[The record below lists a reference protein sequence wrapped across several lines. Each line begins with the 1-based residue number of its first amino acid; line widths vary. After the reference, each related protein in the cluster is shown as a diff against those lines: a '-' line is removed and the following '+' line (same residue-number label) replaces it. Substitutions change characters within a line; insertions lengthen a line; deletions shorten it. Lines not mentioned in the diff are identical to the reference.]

1 MDNFYL
7 AAIVD
12 EIKREIEGRTVAGI
26 SLSGST
32 LLFDFRLTNRRRLL
46 ASLDRSAPA
55 LYLSSRYQLKSGKR
69 APSNFY
75 SVLREQLAAAKVVS
89 IVKRRLDRVVEIEF
103 ENMPARDIASRASLV
118 LSLTGRSANAY
129 LLDDQKNLLT
139 SLFEKPAFDPTRL
152 LDTSAPNLKDQIE
165 PSISSQEL
173 LDRFFGAG
181 SLFGPQLRNE
191 LIARCNTS
199 PAAQAFR
206 ALTVDLL
213 TSNPRC
219 LIYSRFPFDQ
229 LTQQVITPKADLLLS
244 HIELAQ
250 AAGLFRNEFS
260 SLSEAADVYYPLRAQ
275 AIELRAEYEILT
287 HELSRAINK
296 REAAIKAMDADRAR
310 FGDPDDLKQK
320 GDLILANLANARL
333 SEGKAT
339 VVDYYDPDQREIEI
353 EIREGLSLEE
363 AAADYFARYRK
374 ARRALEA
381 IALRERDVKSELD
394 PLRELSQELERD
406 SSSQCIENVYRRSRR
421 LLGKPAG
428 AARDRA
434 AKKQKQASGRV
445 GRWFRSSDGYEIAV
459 GRNDRDNDALT
470 FRVARPQDLWLHA
483 ADYPG
488 SHVIIRN
495 PKRQEAVPHRT
506 IAEAAGVAA
515 LYSQAKREGKAA
527 IHYTQKKFVSKP
539 PRAKPGLVRLSS
551 FKSILVEP
559 GCDLE
564 RID

>member
-1 MDNFYL
+1 M
-7 AAIVD
+7 
-12 EIKREIEGRTVAGI
+12 VAGI

-32 LLFDFRLTNRRRLL
+32 LLFDFRLNSRRRLL
-46 ASLDRSAPA
+46 ASLDRASPA
-55 LYLSSRYQLKSGKR
+55 LYLSSRDQQKSGKR

-75 SVLREQLAAAKVVS
+75 SVLREQLDGAKVVS
-89 IVKRRLDRVVEIEF
+89 IAKRPSDRVVEIGF
-103 ENMPARDIASRASLV
+103 EVRASNGKGSRASLV

-129 LLDDQKNLLT
+129 LLDGQNSLLAP
-139 SLFEKPAFDPTRL
+139 LFEKPELDPTPL
-152 LDTSAPNLKDQIE
+152 SGTSAPNLTDEIE

-173 LDRFFGAG
+173 LDSIFGAG
-181 SLFGPQLRNE
+181 SLFGPQLRSE
-191 LIARCNTS
+191 FLARCDTAT
-199 PAAQAFR
+199 PAQAFR
-206 ALTVDLL
+206 SLVDDLL
-213 TSNPRC
+213 RSNPPS
-219 LIYSRFPFDQ
+219 LIYSRLPLDQ
-229 LTQQVITPKADLLLS
+229 ITQEVITAKVDLLLS
-244 HIELAQ
+244 HIELSQ
-250 AAGLFRNEFS
+250 AAGLIRNEFS
-260 SLSEAADVYYPLRAQ
+260 SLSEAADVYYPLREQ
-275 AIELRAEYEILT
+275 AIELHGEYEVLT

-296 REAAIKAMDADRAR
+296 RAAAIKAMDSDRAR
-310 FGDPDDLKQK
+310 FGSPDDLKRK

-353 EIREGLSLEE
+353 EIPEGLTLEE
-363 AAADYFARYRK
+363 ASTDYFTRYRK

-381 IALRERDVKSELD
+381 IAVRERDVMSELD
-394 PLRELSQELERD
+394 PLRELSRELERD
-406 SSSQCIENVYRRSRR
+406 PSAQRIEDVYKRSRR

-428 AARDRA
+428 AARDKA
-434 AKKQKQASGRV
+434 AKKQKQTSGRV

-470 FRVARPQDLWLHA
+470 FKIARPQDVWLHA

-515 LYSQAKREGKAA
+515 LYSQAKRDGKAA

>member
-1 MDNFYL
+1 VDNFYL
-7 AAIVD
+7 SAIVD
-12 EIKREIEGRTVAGI
+12 EIKHEVEGRSVAGI
-26 SLSGST
+26 ALSGST
-32 LLFDFRLTNRRRLL
+32 LLFDFRLNSRLRLL
-46 ASLDRSAPA
+46 VSLDRAAPA
-55 LYLSSRYQLKSGKR
+55 LYLSSRDQHRSGKR

-75 SVLREQLAAAKVVS
+75 SVLREQLEGAKVVS
-89 IVKRRLDRVVEIEF
+89 IAKRPFDRVVEIEF
-103 ENMPARDIASRASLV
+103 ENTTAKDRTLRASLV

-129 LLDDQKNLLT
+129 LLDDQKTLLA
-139 SLFEKPAFDPTRL
+139 SLFEKPKFDPAPL
-152 LDTSAPNLKDQIE
+152 PEASAPSINDEIE
-165 PSISSQEL
+165 PSISSREL
-173 LDRFFGAG
+173 LDTFFGAG
-181 SLFGPQLRNE
+181 SLFGPQLKNE
-191 LIARCNTS
+191 FLARCNS
-199 PAAQAFR
+199 AAPAQAFR
-206 ALTVDLL
+206 SLTDDLL
-213 TSNPRC
+213 RANPPS
-219 LIYSRFPFDQ
+219 LIYSRFPLDQ
-229 LTQQVITPKADLLLS
+229 IVQQVITPKVDLLLS
-244 HIELAQ
+244 HIELVQ
-250 AAGLFRNEFS
+250 ATGLFRNEFP
-260 SLSEAADVYYPLRAQ
+260 SLSDAADVYYPLREQ
-275 AIELRAEYEILT
+275 AIELHGEYEILT

-296 REAAIKAMDADRAR
+296 RAAAIKAMDSDRIR
-310 FGDPDDLKQK
+310 FGNADDLKRK

-339 VVDYYDPDQREIEI
+339 VVDYYDPEQREIEI
-353 EIREGLSLEE
+353 EIPEGFTLEE
-363 AAADYFARYRK
+363 AATDYFTRYRK

-381 IALRERDVKSELD
+381 IALRERDVLSEIE
-394 PLRELSQELERD
+394 PLREISQELERD
-406 SSSQCIENVYRRSRR
+406 PSAQLIEDVYRRSRR

-428 AARDRA
+428 AARDKSP
-434 AKKQKQASGRV
+434 KKQKQASGRV

-470 FRVARPQDLWLHA
+470 FKIARPQDLWLHA

-495 PKRQEAVPHRT
+495 PKRQEAVPRRT

>member
-1 MDNFYL
+1 
-7 AAIVD
+7 
-12 EIKREIEGRTVAGI
+12 
-26 SLSGST
+26 
-32 LLFDFRLTNRRRLL
+32 
-46 ASLDRSAPA
+46 
-55 LYLSSRYQLKSGKR
+55 
-69 APSNFY
+69 
-75 SVLREQLAAAKVVS
+75 
-89 IVKRRLDRVVEIEF
+89 
-103 ENMPARDIASRASLV
+103 
-118 LSLTGRSANAY
+118 
-129 LLDDQKNLLT
+129 
-139 SLFEKPAFDPTRL
+139 
-152 LDTSAPNLKDQIE
+152 
-165 PSISSQEL
+165 
-173 LDRFFGAG
+173 
-181 SLFGPQLRNE
+181 
-191 LIARCNTS
+191 
-199 PAAQAFR
+199 
-206 ALTVDLL
+206 
-213 TSNPRC
+213 
-219 LIYSRFPFDQ
+219 LIYSRLPLDQ
-229 LTQQVITPKADLLLS
+229 ITQQVITPKVDLLLS
-244 HIELAQ
+244 HFELVQ

-275 AIELRAEYEILT
+275 AIELHAEYEVLT

-296 REAAIKAMDADRAR
+296 RGAAIKAMDSDRIR
-310 FGDPDDLKQK
+310 FGDPDSLKRK
-320 GDLILANLANARL
+320 GDLILANLANARV

-353 EIREGLSLEE
+353 EIPEGFTLEE
-363 AAADYFARYRK
+363 AATDYFTHYRK

-381 IALRERDVKSELD
+381 IALRERDVLSELD
-394 PLRELSQELERD
+394 PLRDLSQELERD
-406 SSSQCIENVYRRSRR
+406 PSAQRIEDVYRRSRR

-428 AARDRA
+428 AARSKA
-434 AKKQKQASGRV
+434 SKKLKQAGRV

-470 FRVARPQDLWLHA
+470 FKIARPQDLWLHA

-515 LYSQAKREGKAA
+515 LYSQARSEGKAA

>member
-1 MDNFYL
+1 VDNFYL
-7 AAIVD
+7 SAIVD

-32 LLFDFRLTNRRRLL
+32 LLFDFRLNCRLRLL
-46 ASLDRSAPA
+46 VSLDRAAPA
-55 LYLSSRYQLKSGKR
+55 LYLSSRDQLKSGKR
-69 APSNFY
+69 PPSNFY
-75 SVLREQLAAAKVVS
+75 SILREQLAGAIAAS
-89 IVKRRLDRVVEIEF
+89 IVKRPSDRVVEIEF
-103 ENMPARDIASRASLV
+103 ENTSAKNKASRASLV

-129 LLDDQKNLLT
+129 LLDHQKNLLT

-152 LDTSAPNLKDQIE
+152 LDTSAASLNDQIE
-165 PSISSQEL
+165 PSISVQEL

-191 LIARCNTS
+191 FLRRCNTTP
-199 PAAQAFR
+199 PAEAFR
-206 ALTVDLL
+206 SLTDDLS
-213 TSNPRC
+213 TSNPPS
-219 LIYSRFPFDQ
+219 LIYSRLPLDQ
-229 LTQQVITPKADLLLS
+229 ITQQVITPKVDLLLS
-244 HIELAQ
+244 HIELVQ
-250 AAGLFRNEFS
+250 AGGLLRNEFS
-260 SLSEAADVYYPLRAQ
+260 SLSGAADVYFPLRSQ
-275 AIELRAEYEILT
+275 AIELHAEYEILT
-287 HELSRAINK
+287 HELSRAIHK
-296 REAAIKAMDADRAR
+296 RAAVIKAMDSDRAR
-310 FGDPDDLKQK
+310 FGNPDELKQK
-320 GDLILANLANARL
+320 GDLILANLANATF
-333 SEGKAT
+333 SDGKAT

-363 AAADYFARYRK
+363 AATDYFTRYRK

-381 IALRERDVKSELD
+381 ITLRERDVQSELD
-394 PLRELSQELERD
+394 PLRELAQELERD
-406 SSSQCIENVYRRSRR
+406 PSAQRIENVYRRSRR

-428 AARDRA
+428 AARDKA
-434 AKKQKQASGRV
+434 AKKYKQASGRV

-459 GRNDRDNDALT
+459 GRNDRDNDTLT
-470 FRVARPQDLWLHA
+470 FKVARPQDLWLHA

-495 PKRQEAVPHRT
+495 PNRQEAVPHRT

-515 LYSQAKREGKAA
+515 LYSQAKSEGKAA

-559 GCDLE
+559 SCKLE

>member
-7 AAIVD
+7 SAIVD
-12 EIKREIEGRTVAGI
+12 EIKGEVEGRTVTGI
-26 SLSGST
+26 SLTGST
-32 LLFDFRLTNRRRLL
+32 LLFDFRLDDRRRLL
-46 ASLDRSAPA
+46 VSLDRAAPA
-55 LYLSSRYQLKSGKR
+55 LYLSSRDQHKSGKR

-75 SVLREQLAAAKVVS
+75 SVLREQLDGAKVVS
-89 IVKRRLDRVVEIEF
+89 IAKRPSDRVVEIEF
-103 ENMPARDIASRASLV
+103 EDTASNDRASSVKLV

-129 LLDDQKNLLT
+129 LVEGQTNLLA
-139 SLFEKPAFDPTRL
+139 SLFEKLEFDPTPLAETR
-152 LDTSAPNLKDQIE
+152 APNLNDEIE
-165 PSISSQEL
+165 PSISLQEL
-173 LDRFFGAG
+173 LDTFFGLG

-191 LIARCNTS
+191 LLARCNTAT
-199 PAAQAFR
+199 PAQAFR
-206 ALTVDLL
+206 SLVDDLL
-213 TSNPRC
+213 RSNSVS
-219 LIYSRFPFDQ
+219 LIYSRLPLDQ
-229 LTQQVITPKADLLLS
+229 ITQQVITPKVDLLLS
-244 HIELAQ
+244 HFELVQ

-275 AIELRAEYEILT
+275 AIELHAEYVVLT

-296 REAAIKAMDADRAR
+296 RAAAIKAMDSDRAR
-310 FGDPDDLKQK
+310 FGNPDDLKRK

-339 VVDYYDPDQREIEI
+339 VVDYYDPEQREIQI
-353 EIREGLSLEE
+353 EIPEGFTLEE
-363 AAADYFARYRK
+363 AATDYFARYRK

-381 IALRERDVKSELD
+381 IALRERDVLSELD
-394 PLRELSQELERD
+394 PLRDLSQELERD
-406 SSSQCIENVYRRSRR
+406 PSSQRIEDAYKRSRR

-428 AARDRA
+428 AARDKT

-470 FRVARPQDLWLHA
+470 FKIARPQDLWLHA

-515 LYSQAKREGKAA
+515 LYSQAKREGKVA
-527 IHYTQKKFVSKP
+527 IHYTQKRFVSKP

-551 FKSILVEP
+551 FKSILVGP

>member
-1 MDNFYL
+1 VDNFYL
-7 AAIVD
+7 SAIVD
-12 EIKREIEGRTVAGI
+12 EIKREVEGRTVAGI

-32 LLFDFRLTNRRRLL
+32 LLFDFRLSSRRRLL
-46 ASLDRSAPA
+46 VSLERAAPA
-55 LYLSSRYQLKSGKR
+55 LYLSSRDQHNTSKR
-69 APSNFY
+69 PPSNFY
-75 SVLREQLAAAKVVS
+75 SALRQQLAGAKVVS
-89 IVKRRLDRVVEIEF
+89 IAKRPSDRVVEIEF
-103 ENMPARDIASRASLV
+103 ENTAAKDRTSRASLV

-129 LLDDQKNLLT
+129 LLDGEKTLLA
-139 SLFEKPAFDPTRL
+139 SLFEKPGFDPL
-152 LDTSAPNLKDQIE
+152 PLPDTGTPNLNAEIE
-165 PSISSQEL
+165 PSISSQEI

-181 SLFGPQLRNE
+181 SLFGPQLKNE
-191 LIARCNTS
+191 FLARCNTTN
-199 PAAQAFR
+199 PAQAFR
-206 ALTVDLL
+206 SLVDDLSR
-213 TSNPRC
+213 SNPPS
-219 LIYSRFPFDQ
+219 LIYSLLPLDQ
-229 LTQQVITPKADLLLS
+229 ITQQVITPKVDLLLS
-244 HIELAQ
+244 HIELVQ
-250 AAGLFRNEFS
+250 AAGLIRNEFS
-260 SLSEAADVYYPLRAQ
+260 SLSEAADVYYPLREQ
-275 AIELRAEYEILT
+275 AILLHAEYEVLT

-296 REAAIKAMDADRAR
+296 RAAAIKAMDLDRIR
-310 FGDPDDLKQK
+310 FGNPDDLKRK
-320 GDLILANLANARL
+320 GDLILANLANARV

-353 EIREGLSLEE
+353 DIPEGFKLEE
-363 AAADYFARYRK
+363 AATDYFTRYRK

-381 IALRERDVKSELD
+381 IALRERDVLSELD
-394 PLRELSQELERD
+394 PLRDLSQELDRD
-406 SSSQCIENVYRRSRR
+406 PSAQRIEDVYRRSRC

-428 AARDRA
+428 AARDKY

-470 FRVARPQDLWLHA
+470 FKIARPQDVWLHA

>member
-7 AAIVD
+7 SAIVD
-12 EIKREIEGRTVAGI
+12 EIKREVEGRTVAGI
-26 SLSGST
+26 SLSGSM
-32 LLFDFRLTNRRRLL
+32 LLFDFRLNSRCRLL
-46 ASLDRSAPA
+46 VSLDRAAPA
-55 LYLSSRYQLKSGKR
+55 LYLSSRDQHKTGKR

-75 SVLREQLAAAKVVS
+75 SVLREQLDGTRVVS
-89 IVKRRLDRVVEIEF
+89 IAKRPSDRVVEIEF
-103 ENMPARDIASRASLV
+103 ENTAPKDRASRASLV
-118 LSLTGRSANAY
+118 LSLTGRSANGY
-129 LLDDQKNLLT
+129 LIDDQKTLLA
-139 SLFEKPAFDPTRL
+139 SLFEKPEFDPTSS
-152 LDTSAPNLKDQIE
+152 LDTSAPSLNDEIE
-165 PSISSQEL
+165 SSSTSREL
-173 LDRFFGAG
+173 LDKFFGTG

-191 LIARCNTS
+191 FLARCDTAT
-199 PAAQAFR
+199 AAEAFR
-206 ALTVDLL
+206 SLTDHLL
-213 TSNPRC
+213 RSNRRS
-219 LIYSRFPFDQ
+219 LIYSRLPLDQ
-229 LTQQVITPKADLLLS
+229 IVQQVITPKVDLHLS
-244 HIELAQ
+244 HIELVQ

-260 SLSEAADVYYPLRAQ
+260 SLSEAADVYYPLREQ
-275 AIELRAEYEILT
+275 AIELHAEYEVLT
-287 HELSRAINK
+287 HELARAINK
-296 REAAIKAMDADRAR
+296 RAAAIKAMDSDRAR
-310 FGDPDDLKQK
+310 FGNPDDLKQK

-353 EIREGLSLEE
+353 EIPEGLTLEE
-363 AAADYFARYRK
+363 ASSDYFNRYRK

-381 IALRERDVKSELD
+381 IALRERDVLSELD

-406 SSSQCIENVYRRSRR
+406 PSAQRIEDVYKRSRR

-428 AARDRA
+428 AARDKT
-434 AKKQKQASGRV
+434 AKKQKQASRRV

-470 FRVARPQDLWLHA
+470 FKIARPQDLWLHA

-488 SHVIIRN
+488 SHVIVRN

-551 FKSILVEP
+551 FKSIFVEP
-559 GCDLE
+559 GCDLD

>member
-1 MDNFYL
+1 VDNFYL
-7 AAIVD
+7 SAIVD
-12 EIKREIEGRTVAGI
+12 EIKRDVEGRSVEGI

-32 LLFDFRLTNRRRLL
+32 MLFDFRLNRRRRLL
-46 ASLDRSAPA
+46 VSLDRSAPA
-55 LYLSSRYQLKSGKR
+55 VYLSRRDQLKSGKR

-75 SVLREQLAAAKVVS
+75 SVLRGQVAGATVVS
-89 IVKRRLDRVVEIEF
+89 IAKRPSDRVVEIEF
-103 ENMPARDIASRASLV
+103 ENRPAKDSASRASLI

-139 SLFEKPAFDPTRL
+139 ALFEKPEFELTPSRG
-152 LDTSAPNLKDQIE
+152 TSAPNLTDEIE
-165 PSISSQEL
+165 PSVSLREL
-173 LDRFFGAG
+173 LNSFFGSG
-181 SLFGPQLRNE
+181 SLFGPQLRTE
-191 LIARCNTS
+191 FLARCNTAL
-199 PAAQAFR
+199 AAQAFR
-206 ALTVDLL
+206 SLVDDLL
-213 TSNPRC
+213 RSNPPS
-219 LIYSRFPFDQ
+219 LIYSRLPLDQ
-229 LTQQVITPKADLLLS
+229 ITQEVITPKVDLLLS
-244 HIELAQ
+244 HLVLVQ
-250 AAGLFRNEFS
+250 ADGLFRNEFS

-275 AIELRAEYEILT
+275 AIELRADYEILT

-296 REAAIKAMDADRAR
+296 RAAAIKAMDSDRAR
-310 FGDPDDLKQK
+310 FGNPDNLKQK
-320 GDLILANLANARL
+320 GNLLLANLANARL

-339 VVDYYDPDQREIEI
+339 VVDYYDPEQREIEI
-353 EIREGLSLEE
+353 EIPEGVTLEE
-363 AAADYFARYRK
+363 AATDYFTRYRK

-381 IALRERDVKSELD
+381 IALREREVLSELD
-394 PLRELSQELERD
+394 PLRELSQEIERD
-406 SSSQCIENVYRRSRR
+406 PSSQRIESVYKRSRR
-421 LLGKPAG
+421 LLGKPDG
-428 AARDRA
+428 AARDKPV
-434 AKKQKQASGRV
+434 KKQKEVSGRV

-470 FRVARPQDLWLHA
+470 FKVARPQDVWLHA

-515 LYSQAKREGKAA
+515 LYSQAKSEGKAA

-559 GCDLE
+559 GCKLE